1 MQNLKNCNC
10 CKHDTNWIRWEIFTA
25 LLNKYFILFIQNPS
39 HSCCKFEEPPKND
52 IEEDAKKDNIVE
64 EVTNKPVEIVVETT
78 QNINEVEVST
88 ISLESNIES
97 LKTLPELTIEEK
109 GTNKAPVIR
118 NDIVKQRLEGKN
130 AYSKWMFHVMLKHFK
145 T

>member
-1 MQNLKNCNC
+1 M
-10 CKHDTNWIRWEIFTA
+10 
-25 LLNKYFILFIQNPS
+25 NKYFILFIQNPS

-130 AYSKWMFHVMLKHFK
+130 AYSK
-145 T
+145 